1 MKEIKKLMFYYA
13 ITSLHMGSGS
23 KLGPVDQ
30 PIQRETHTNFPLLPS
45 SGIKG
50 GFREL
55 VESTG
60 EQGEKDAK
68 ILFGTD
74 QGSSEGSSKPG
85 IITFT
90 DARILFFPV
99 KSLFGVF
106 AWVIC
111 PSVLNRLKEDLK
123 FVGRDDL
130 LSADISNLS
139 VHEGEIVLFGKNPS
153 LVKDSKVTLESFT
166 FNVKEPRCS
175 LLDVLLKNIPKDL
188 LGNGFGAKLNQDVV
202 IVSDDIFKYFV
213 VNSTEIV
220 PRIQI
225 GKESGTV
232 SEGGNF
238 WYEENVPPQ
247 TIFYSMV
254 LVNPV
259 LERSKQAVNQTT
271 NEGSQE
277 NPGNVDENE
286 KLFKE
291 YINSCYIQL
300 GGNQTIGRGFLKY
313 RVFDEPSM
321 EG

>member
-55 VESTG
+55 VEA
-60 EQGEKDAK
+60 EGEKGKEDAK
-68 ILFGTD
+68 KLFGSETE
-74 QGSSEGSSKPG
+74 GSEGGSTPG
-85 IITFT
+85 VVTFT

-106 AWVIC
+106 AWVTC

-130 LSADISNLS
+130 LPADISELS
-139 VHEGEIVLFGKNPS
+139 VLEGEIVLFGESPS
-153 LVKDSKVTLESFT
+153 VVKDSKVTLESFT
-166 FNVKEPRCS
+166 FNTKGPRCL
-175 LLDVLLKNIPKDL
+175 LLDMLLKNIPKDL

-213 VNSTEIV
+213 ENSTEIV
-220 PRIQI
+220 PRIKI
-225 GKESGTV
+225 GESGTV
-232 SEGGNF
+232 SKGGNF

-247 TIFYSMV
+247 AIFYSMV

-259 LERSKQAVNQTT
+259 LEKSKQAVNQTS

-277 NPGNVDENE
+277 NHGSEDENE
-286 KLFKE
+286 KLFKK
-291 YINSCYIQL
+291 YIDSGYIQL

-313 RVFDEPSM
+313 RVFQ
-321 EG
+321 GGLK